1 MRKKMYWGITFLIL
15 IIGVVG
21 VYFMLQKEEAKWE
34 ELFAAEAAENAKIHA
49 RKVADYELLK
59 KEHAIIVKLAS
70 MNRQIDEI
78 GGTIDE
84 IGVTSE
90 DGELLSENFSTE
102 EINDALRRIRE
113 LRQQK
118 QLLFAEYDRLTEELG
133 NDD

>member
-1 MRKKMYWGITFLIL
+1 MRKKMHWGLASLIL

-34 ELFAAEAAENAKIHA
+34 KLFAAEAAENAKLHA
-49 RKVADYELLK
+49 RKLADYELLK

-70 MNRQIDEI
+70 LNRE
-78 GGTIDE
+78 IDE

-90 DGELLSENFSTE
+90 DGEFLTENFSTE
-102 EINDALRRIRE
+102 EINNALLRIRE

-118 QLLFAEYDRLTEELG
+118 QLLFAEYDKLTEELG